1 MKNEEEHDIFSPA
14 LEKEI
19 KDIEQEDKGRV
30 GGSTC
35 EEDEVI
41 IHWND
46 ELGKHVAFPE

>member
-1 MKNEEEHDIFSPA
+1 MFIDSLAGEGLMKNEEEHDIFSPA

-41 IHWND
+41 IH
-46 ELGKHVAFPE
+46 